1 MQVCYFTGDM
11 CQVDWQKNSVH
22 RKLSL
27 SLQHRLWTHYQS
39 GGCQGQH
46 GQTGGEEFRERSTP
60 PLAKPLRCRVLNSTE
75 PKWILQIFH
84 ESDRYMWQPKVRR
97 RKRDENMREREKWRQ
112 TGSSIF
118 SEAQHPAAQTSWS
131 LVKKDGV
138 FVKYTSFSAQ
148 ENVALIDGC
157 CAVQ

>member
-11 CQVDWQKNSVH
+11 CQVDWQKNSEH

-27 SLQHRLWTHYQS
+27 SLQHRLWTLYQS

-60 PLAKPLRCRVLNSTE
+60 PLAEPLRCRVLNTTE
-75 PKWILQIFH
+75 PKWILQIFYA
-84 ESDRYMWQPKVRR
+84 SDRYMWQPKVRR
-97 RKRDENMREREKWRQ
+97 RKRDDGENMREREKRRK

-118 SEAQHPAAQTSWS
+118 SEAQHSTLLLKPHRLFRKRIKCLWNTPPFQHRKTWHW
-131 LVKKDGV
+131 
-138 FVKYTSFSAQ
+138 
-148 ENVALIDGC
+148 
-157 CAVQ
+157 